1 MHSTLSVS
9 NESQECLD
17 DHDNARGVHLIYSEY
32 DCAPSE
38 TDVEIIEGAK
48 QYWWQSSKSTG
59 DEMNFYYNHAPH
71 GTNNY
76 CSPPY
81 GKEVSL
87 VYSEY
92 DEPPSETS
100 VDLSQIFNNR
110 KIDGR
115 EVHLIY
121 SDYDEPPSETD
132 VEYDG
137 RPWCSIFGNPAL
149 WKIREEGREM
159 HLIYS
164 DYTEPKSETIVEIE
178 NDNQSEIFDI
188 SNLETSDK
196 EVNTAQEISWSTD
209 NIYSVDTRNTI
220 SSDIYTRRPPKF
232 RTLYASDSLEFI
244 EQIGE
249 NEMINDE
256 FKLFSSSDNDS
267 IATEKSVISVQY
279 LDNMEELLAFSN
291 NSKFDSGSVNESTI
305 LEYLEAQE
313 LNTAKTDSSLV
324 SIISTKYD
332 TTLGNSFATDYN
344 DSSNSVSF
352 ESI

>member
-17 DHDNARGVHLIYSEY
+17 DHDNGITRGVHLIYSEY

-48 QYWWQSSKSTG
+48 QYWWQSSKS
-59 DEMNFYYNHAPH
+59 N
-71 GTNNY
+71 
-76 CSPPY
+76 

-188 SNLETSDK
+188 T
-196 EVNTAQEISWSTD
+196 QEISWSTD

-244 EQIGE
+244 EQ
-249 NEMINDE
+249 N
-256 FKLFSSSDNDS
+256 S

-344 DSSNSVSF
+344 DSSNSG
-352 ESI
+352 